1 MKHNDVVSSVW
12 IVHGAQQAYSVRQ
25 SREAEE
31 YIAVWAVDFMK
42 DCIKELE
49 TKNKELQSK
58 LDASNA
64 RLDKAREFI
73 KDLAQHDYSGGKQDS
88 CFAHAAN
95 LSEQIK

>member
-1 MKHNDVVSSVW
+1 MKPHDVVSSVW
-12 IVHGAQQAYSVRQ
+12 IVPGAQQAYSVRQ

-64 RLDKAREFI
+64 RLDKAVEGLRNGC
-73 KDLAQHDYSGGKQDS
+73 SCRPGGFT
-88 CFAHAAN
+88 CACCRT
-95 LSEQIK
+95 LEQIK